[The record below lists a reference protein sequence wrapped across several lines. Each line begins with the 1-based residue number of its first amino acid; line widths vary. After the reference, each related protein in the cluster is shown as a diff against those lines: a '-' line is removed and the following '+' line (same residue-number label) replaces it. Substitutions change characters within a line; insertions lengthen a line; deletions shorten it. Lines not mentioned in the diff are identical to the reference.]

1 MGVQVTF
8 DPVAF
13 INLFPQ
19 FEPIAQS
26 LLVGFVLPLAEQY
39 VRNDGGG
46 PVRSPASQVNLLN
59 LCVAHLCQLFFPING
74 NAPSTLAGQITSA
87 TQGSVS
93 VGVAAPSNPNAEWYY
108 QTPFGAALWQ
118 AMAPYRTARYLPKV
132 NPQGQGY
139 VQYPWGA
146 GGFGRR

>member
-1 MGVQVTF
+1 MGVVVTF

-13 INLFPQ
+13 IGLFPQ
-19 FEPIAQS
+19 FSSIAS
-26 LLVGFVLPLAEQY
+26 GTLTAFVLPLAEQY

-46 PVRSPASQVNLLN
+46 PVSNPASQTNLLN
-59 LCVAHLCQLFFPING
+59 LAVAHLCQLFWGVNG
-74 NAPSTLAGQITSA
+74 DAPSTLVGQITSA
-87 TQGSVS
+87 SQGSVS
-93 VGVAAPSNPNAEWYY
+93 VGTAAPANPNAEWYY

-118 AMAPYRTARYLPKV
+118 AMAPYRTARYLPRI

>member
-1 MGVQVTF
+1 MGVVVTF
-8 DPVAF
+8 DVTAF
-13 INLFPQ
+13 LTTFPQ
-19 FEPIAQS
+19 FVSVGPAVIS
-26 LLVGFVLPLAEQY
+26 GFVLPLAEQY

-46 PVRSPASQVNLLN
+46 PVNNPASQTNLLN
-59 LCVAHLCQLFFPING
+59 LAVAHLCQLFWGVNG

-93 VGVAAPSNPNAEWYY
+93 VGVAAPSNPNAEWFA
-108 QTPFGAALWQ
+108 QTPFGLALWQ
-118 AMAPYRTARYLPKV
+118 AMAPYRTARYLPRV